1 MPRTYHRQFPAA
13 DRQTRL
19 LGERLRL
26 ARIRRSLST
35 VVFAERMGVSRMTLS
50 RLEKGDPNIALGTYL
65 RALRILGLERDLDLL
80 AKDDQLGRKLQ
91 DLQIETRRPRRRATP
106 PAGPKSGDD
115 GGDG

>member
-1 MPRTYHRQFPAA
+1 MTRTYRRQSPAA
-13 DRQTRL
+13 DRQTRA

-35 VVFAERMGVSRMTLS
+35 VVFAERMGVTRTTLS

-80 AKDDQLGRKLQ
+80 AKDDELGRKLQ
-91 DLQIETRRPRRRATP
+91 DLELETRRPRQRTTSAP
-106 PAGPKSGDD
+106 GSGDEH
-115 GGDG
+115 GSG

>member
-1 MPRTYHRQFPAA
+1 MARTYLRQFPGAT
-13 DRQTRL
+13 RQTQA
-19 LGERLRL
+19 LGERIRL

-80 AKDDQLGRKLQ
+80 AKDDELGRKLQ
-91 DLQIETRRPRRRATP
+91 DLEMESRGSRRGKSS
-106 PAGPKSGDD
+106 GPQAHDD
-115 GGDG
+115 DVHE